1 MVSLNRSRWEDETMN
16 FRTALVMAASMI
28 IAGSDGARASLKDLE
43 VVGTGDGLA
52 MLRAIAE
59 AYNGD
64 QTSVRIVVP
73 KSIGS
78 GGGILAV
85 ASDRA
90 RLGRIARP
98 LKASE
103 KASGLVEVPIARM
116 PSAFFVHPS
125 TGITRLT
132 NIELTRLFD
141 GTITSW
147 RTIGGADTKV
157 RLVRREESDSTLR
170 VLRTSVPGWDKL
182 TLSKRSKLAMTTQEA
197 IETVKTVPGA
207 IGFGPYSRDLDKVV
221 NVLSVDERSPLDP
234 GYPSAVTLSLIFK
247 GGRKDEEI
255 SSFLA
260 FCRTKTAAE
269 IIARFGAAA
278 IPQR

>member
-1 MVSLNRSRWEDETMN
+1 MKFQKVL
-16 FRTALVMAASMI
+16 AVAAGIMI
-28 IAGSDGARASLKDLE
+28 ATSGGAKASLKDLE
-43 VVGTGDGLA
+43 IVGTGDGLA

-59 AYNGD
+59 AFNGD

-132 NIELTRLFD
+132 STELSQLFD
-141 GTITSW
+141 GTITTW
-147 RTIGGADTKV
+147 RSVGGAETKA

-170 VLRTSVPGWDKL
+170 VLRASIPGWANL
-182 TLSKRSKLAMTTQEA
+182 ALSKRSKLAMTTQEA
-197 IETVKTVPGA
+197 IETVKSVPGA

-221 NVLSVDERSPLDP
+221 NVVSVDDRTPLDP
-234 GYPSAVTLSLIFK
+234 RYPSAVTLSLIFK
-247 GGRKDEEI
+247 DSRKDEQI
-255 SSFLA
+255 AAFLA
-260 FCRTKTAAE
+260 FCRSKTAAE
-269 IIARFGAAA
+269 IIARFGAAL
-278 IPQR
+278 IPQH